1 MSVQIGAAP
10 KVVYVENPSNST
22 EETLHSLVEY
32 LKAVLGGL
40 PSTEVHY
47 GENPPLNPSV
57 GDLWFKPSENRLYT
71 YFV

>member
-10 KVVYVENPSNST
+10 KGVYVENPSNPT

-32 LKAVLGGL
+32 LKVLLQGL

-47 GENPPLNPSV
+47 GEGPPVNPSV

-71 YFV
+71 YFA

>member
-1 MSVQIGAAP
+1 MSVQFGAAA
-10 KVVYVENPSNST
+10 KVVYIENPSNPT
-22 EETLHSLVEY
+22 EETLHDLVEY
-32 LKAVLGGL
+32 LKAVIEGL

-47 GENPPLNPSV
+47 GESPPSNPTG